1 MSYVPPSSQHPPP
14 RIINIFD
21 QILEEM
27 NENFSSDRY
36 NSNYNTL
43 YSTYDTTSAYMTVPS
58 LSSRPM
64 DDASP
69 RKIEYFSTDDLKYGD
84 VALRNLKT
92 VLRKRRIRNIDECF
106 SILENLSP
114 RSLEQMVKNIVNK
127 NNKDSVVKML
137 RKLKLSDPIVMHQ

>member
-1 MSYVPPSSQHPPP
+1 MSYVPPPSQVPPP
-14 RIINIFD
+14 SPRQIPMYNILD
-21 QILEEM
+21 Y
-27 NENFSSDRY
+27 S
-36 NSNYNTL
+36 TL
-43 YSTYDTTSAYMTVPS
+43 YTTTNYASSYMEYPP

-64 DDASP
+64 DDAST
-69 RKIEYFSTDDLKYGD
+69 RKIEYFSMDDLKYGD

-92 VLRKRRIRNIDECF
+92 VLRKRRIRNIDECI